1 MSGYGSDA
9 TNPSYIESVASLN
22 KKTKEK
28 LRIDQVITSEI
39 LEDSGETGIK
49 QLLEKYYDFMNMNEF
64 IYNDDESYEDLI
76 ASNRAVFR
84 VVDPRNEN
92 NQFLSLIHI

>member
-28 LRIDQVITSEI
+28 LTIDHVIPSEI

-49 QLLEKYYDFMNMNEF
+49 QLL
-64 IYNDDESYEDLI
+64 
-76 ASNRAVFR
+76 
-84 VVDPRNEN
+84 
-92 NQFLSLIHI
+92 